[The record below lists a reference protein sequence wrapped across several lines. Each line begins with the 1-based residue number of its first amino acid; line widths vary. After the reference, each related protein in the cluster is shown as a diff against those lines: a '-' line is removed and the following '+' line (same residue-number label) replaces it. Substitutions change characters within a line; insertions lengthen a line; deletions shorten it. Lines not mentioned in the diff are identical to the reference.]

1 MKLPI
6 FVLSL
11 IAIGCGTQEYN
22 PSTGNVPSDEDR
34 ISELETKILALSGT
48 QSQIND
54 LIMSD
59 WSSCVTSGPDTLT
72 TFQQNICRIAQAATV
87 EAKAQLKGELATLIA
102 ANQEKLVNVQNALD
116 SSSGDITSLQSQITS
131 VSNSLSTL
139 TTQVNTNTTNIST
152 LTASVASINSQ
163 ISAVINGA
171 MLEITIGVENLSAG
185 PLYESVLR
193 NPGRSRITAYIDSV
207 DANKT
212 ISNNGVSTTNGSP
225 TVIITSNSHGYN
237 VGNVVKLNGLNSTNG
252 LSSAVINDQYVI
264 TGVTANT
271 FTITVPVNAT
281 SNGAGGG
288 NAGYV
293 ARVNGRGLGRAWQ
306 TSDGEV
312 SLSTTFS
319 IRPYS
324 FLVTGAATTFGASPG
339 GSSPFTW
346 VNNST
351 AVGAG
356 WVCYSI
362 TNRSA
367 SAATIKSG
375 GSDIRCY

>member
-11 IAIGCGTQEYN
+11 IAVGCGTQEYN
-22 PSTGNVPSDEDR
+22 PPTGDVPSDEDR

-48 QSQIND
+48 QSQINN

-72 TFQQNICRIAQAATV
+72 TLQQNICRIAQAATV

-102 ANQEKLVNVQNALD
+102 ANQEKLINVQNALD
-116 SSSGDITSLQSQITS
+116 SSSGDIASLQAQITS

-212 ISNNGVSTTNGSP
+212 ISNNGVSTTNGSS
-225 TVIITSNSHGYN
+225 TVVISSNSHGYN
-237 VGNVVKLNGLNSTNG
+237 VGNLVKLNGLNATNG
-252 LSSAVINDQYVI
+252 LSSAVLNDQYVI
-264 TGVTANT
+264 TAVTTNT

-306 TSDGEV
+306 ASDGET
-312 SLSTTFS
+312 SLTTTFS
-319 IRPYS
+319 LRPYN
-324 FLVTGAATTFGASPG
+324 FLVTGSATTFGASPG

-351 AVGAG
+351 AVGSG

-367 SAATIKSG
+367 SAATIKGG